1 MVDYRVPP
9 EIRALPRPDR
19 TKIKKIR
26 GHYYVYEST
35 STKQKVPLENGSFVW
50 KSVTKSGRCLGS
62 ITLSDGFIPNGTKL
76 SQDEI
81 TVIEYGEYAM
91 ALKSPETLG
100 KLKEKFNAKDANQIY
115 TAAMIVVVKGFTYMQ
130 DMSSILEE
138 SYLSLMFPDV
148 RVGEDALRTL
158 YENLG
163 KRRLRVDA
171 FEQDLIDGSSKKISF
186 DGHVIACTSEKN
198 DLSAFGYKAAKLNS
212 EQVNWMTAYDLETG
226 KPLASEMFNGSDPD
240 KTVVAQFFDRFTF
253 KDTLFVVDRGFNTT
267 AVKALMSENGNTY
280 IMPMIQ
286 NRSDYNLVYNQIKFD
301 KRRCFVYDKD
311 GYSSLIY
318 YQDFNEKAS
327 RYIAYLD
334 TTRQSAERATYIK
347 KMNAGKKEYTEQ
359 GLREHEKDFGLF
371 LIDTSD
377 RTKTAKEVFS
387 DYKSRWGIET
397 FYDYI
402 DNTIDFNSLYQ
413 QDYNKIEGLSF
424 VIQVAGMI
432 HQELKSFVEQ
442 HDHSLKNV
450 MKTLRG
456 LHLSKEK
463 GKWNL
468 KNNVKEKRALAE
480 LFDISLC
487 PQIISPA

>member
-1 MVDYRVPP
+1 
-9 EIRALPRPDR
+9 
-19 TKIKKIR
+19 
-26 GHYYVYEST
+26 
-35 STKQKVPLENGSFVW
+35 
-50 KSVTKSGRCLGS
+50 
-62 ITLSDGFIPNGTKL
+62 
-76 SQDEI
+76 
-81 TVIEYGEYAM
+81 
-91 ALKSPETLG
+91 
-100 KLKEKFNAKDANQIY
+100 
-115 TAAMIVVVKGFTYMQ
+115 
-130 DMSSILEE
+130 
-138 SYLSLMFPDV
+138 
-148 RVGEDALRTL
+148 
-158 YENLG
+158 
-163 KRRLRVDA
+163 
-171 FEQDLIDGSSKKISF
+171 
-186 DGHVIACTSEKN
+186 
-198 DLSAFGYKAAKLNS
+198 
-212 EQVNWMTAYDLETG
+212 
-226 KPLASEMFNGSDPD
+226 
-240 KTVVAQFFDRFTF
+240 
-253 KDTLFVVDRGFNTT
+253 
-267 AVKALMSENGNTY
+267 
-280 IMPMIQ
+280 MIQ